1 MLRNTYLYTTQI
13 HLLALFAFL
22 TCLSGTICVK
32 ELPTVIPK
40 LDLLLHSLFTCH
52 LWHLNSSLELASFK
66 PVHLFLCN
74 DPKAS

>member
-1 MLRNTYLYTTQI
+1 MLRNAYLYTTQI

-40 LDLLLHSLFTCH
+40 LDLLLQSLFTCH
-52 LWHLNSSLELASFK
+52 LWNLNSSLDLASLK
-66 PVHLFLCN
+66 PVHLLFGN